1 MREDDWLN
9 LYSIGGYVFSITGC
23 DAELHEMANAVY
35 SGARV
40 AAGTAGITFRISRI
54 EESAAHVYCMSVG
67 GGEVCRQRSL
77 SDFFLDVESILTQQA
92 MSGCRS
98 LMQVHAGAVA
108 IGGAGVLICGPPE
121 SGKTSLVVGLAGH
134 GATILTDEVGLLQR
148 DATVPTAAAAAISLV
163 AFSRDLTVHKRT
175 QRLFPLAAYA
185 QEPSFKRFPDRC
197 HVSPQ
202 KLAKSLEPP
211 DPTPL
216 RQLLFTSFQ
225 PGRRLSLERLGPAEA
240 ARRLL
245 LDTCNL
251 ESPEGCIELIAGV
264 VESSPAWEVLF
275 GDAAE
280 ASSFLATFITD
291 ANRS

>member
-108 IGGAGVLICGPPE
+108 IGGAGVTTRLPRLIGAGRAKEMLWTGRPVGGDE
-121 SGKTSLVVGLAGH
+121 AVRIGLAN
-134 GATILTDEVGLLQR
+134 
-148 DATVPTAAAAAISLV
+148 S
-163 AFSRDLTVHKRT
+163 VH
-175 QRLFPLAAYA
+175 
-185 QEPSFKRFPDRC
+185 PS
-197 HVSPQ
+197 
-202 KLAKSLEPP
+202 
-211 DPTPL
+211 
-216 RQLLFTSFQ
+216 
-225 PGRRLSLERLGPAEA
+225 AE
-240 ARRLL
+240 L
-245 LDTCNL
+245 LDRAKELANSIAAMSPFAVAASKAVVNASAQQETQ
-251 ESPEGCIELIAGV
+251 ESLRYAELWSSLIAMQKEATGMPPPP
-264 VESSPAWEVLF
+264 SPLGRE
-275 GDAAE
+275 
-280 ASSFLATFITD
+280 
-291 ANRS
+291 RSAQP